1 MNGDDTRPSDPPDR
15 DTNSDPIPTT
25 GPMPGY
31 GTSTYGDAFADV
43 YDDWYAGI
51 SDVEATVGCLTAL
64 VESVGGGSVLELAVG
79 TGRLAIPLARTGV
92 EVYGIDTSQAM
103 LDRLRSKPGGD
114 AVHIALG
121 DMALGDGAPA
131 LPGGPH
137 ATVFVAYNSLFAL
150 DAAARTACFDA
161 VARVLVPGG
170 HFVVEAFVP
179 DLDRP
184 AGSTIGVRSMSA
196 THVVL
201 SIDVHHP
208 DDQRAEGQFVE
219 ITEAGGVRLRPWS
232 VHYASPAVL
241 DADAAHAGFVL
252 ADRWGD
258 WDRTPFDRHSERHV
272 SVYRLGPSTAPLG
285 SDEGRRA

>member
-1 MNGDDTRPSDPPDR
+1 MNGDDTHPSDPPDR
-15 DTNSDPIPTT
+15 GPGSRSSRTN

-51 SDVEATVGCLTAL
+51 SDVDATVACLTAL
-64 VESVGGGSVLELAVG
+64 VEAVGGGSVLELAVG

-92 EVYGIDTSQAM
+92 EVHGIDTSQAM
-103 LDRLRSKPGGD
+103 LDRLRSKPDGD
-114 AVHIALG
+114 VVHLTVG

-137 ATVFVAYNSLFAL
+137 AAVFVAYNSLFAL
-150 DAAARTACFDA
+150 EAEARRACFDA

-219 ITEAGGVRLRPWS
+219 ITEQGGVRLRPWS
-232 VHYASPAVL
+232 VHYASPAAL
-241 DADAAHAGFVL
+241 DADADRAGFVL
-252 ADRWGD
+252 ADRWED

-272 SVYRLGPSTAPLG
+272 SVYRRGPATTSLG
-285 SDEGRRA
+285 SDTGPHA

>member
-1 MNGDDTRPSDPPDR
+1 MNGDDARPSDPPDR
-15 DTNSDPIPTT
+15 DTTRDTTSDTT
-25 GPMPGY
+25 RQMAGY

-43 YDDWYAGI
+43 YDDWYAQI
-51 SDVEATVGCLTAL
+51 SDVHATVACLTTL
-64 VESVGGGSVLELAVG
+64 VEGIGGGSVLELAVG
-79 TGRLAIPLARTGV
+79 TGRLAIPLALTGV
-92 EVYGIDTSQAM
+92 EVHGIDTSQAM
-103 LDRLRSKPGGD
+103 LDRLHAKPGGE
-114 AVHIALG
+114 AVHTALG

-137 ATVFVAYNSLFAL
+137 AAVFVAYNSLFAL
-150 DAAARTACFDA
+150 AAPERTACFDA

-184 AGSTIGVRSMSA
+184 AGATIGVRSMSA

-232 VHYASPAVL
+232 VHYASPADL
-241 DADAAHAGFVL
+241 DADAARAGFVL
-252 ADRWGD
+252 ADRWED
-258 WDRTPFDRHSERHV
+258 WAGSSFDQHSGRHV
-272 SVYRLGPSTAPLG
+272 SVYRLGAAVP
-285 SDEGRRA
+285 